1 MNNPNLEPENSI
13 ETYVKMDTDTGLVYE
28 AKKQMQLNMF
38 IQENLIKRN
47 EFDLKLTQFLSKM
60 TEIRSKIGFLMRSK
74 ANPVQEQW
82 QKIRAYHGKATL
94 KEKKV

>member
-1 MNNPNLEPENSI
+1 MVRPNPTQNWSHVNNPNLEPENSI

-47 EFDLKLTQFLSKM
+47 EFDFYDL
-60 TEIRSKIGFLMRSK
+60 
-74 ANPVQEQW
+74 
-82 QKIRAYHGKATL
+82 
-94 KEKKV
+94 